1 MAAIQNTGRPS
12 LEIIRRGQQ
21 DAAPAWRRLRCGLLD
36 VHFDRLNGGL
46 RSLRV
51 DGQEVVRAI
60 YAAVRDRNWGTVL
73 PRIDKP
79 GIAEEARSFRISFE
93 AECVA
98 AGIEFRWRGE
108 IVGEE
113 NGVLRFGFSGEAL
126 TGFWRNRIGICVLHP
141 IEGCVGELCRIET
154 VDGIVT
160 EEMFPG
166 SIAPDQPFRKV
177 RAITHGAGFG
187 RSIEVRFDGE
197 TFETEDQRNWTDAS
211 FKTYGTPLSEA
222 FPVWVERGTRVEQT
236 VTVRLLGSPPS
247 HSPPRRENA
256 ECPELSASD
265 AAPRRLPPI
274 GLCSAS
280 HGALL
285 TRIEAERLQKVRP
298 AHLRVDLHMR
308 EASWLARWVQAGHE
322 AVAIGAALHVAV
334 FVSDNAEQELAAL
347 AAEFSRRPQPVTLWL
362 IFHENEPAT
371 CARWVRMAEAALP
384 AGASFAAGTNANFA
398 ELNGAR
404 PDATETALPCF
415 PMNPQVHVF
424 DDASLIE
431 NLGAQAAT
439 VESARQ
445 FAPRPVVLSP
455 ITLRPRFNAVATSAD
470 EVASDELPSQVDA
483 RQMSL
488 FAAAWTTGSLS
499 RLAALDG
506 IHSLTYFETTGW
518 RGLMECAAG
527 SPMPE
532 LFPSLPGCVFPMFH
546 VFAALAEGEW
556 IVPTSSTHPL
566 LLDGFCTIGHDGL
579 RRWGIANLTAIP
591 RRVRVALGDSAARVR
606 TLDETNA
613 LRAMLEPENFADAI
627 LHRTS
632 SGILELELNAY
643 AFAQITVE
651 S

>member
-1 MAAIQNTGRPS
+1 MAAIQNTGGLS
-12 LEIIRRGQQ
+12 LEIIRRGQH
-21 DAAPAWRRLRCGLLD
+21 DAAPPWRRLRCGLFD
-36 VHFDRLNGGL
+36 VHFDPPSGAL

-51 DGQEVVRAI
+51 DGREVVRAI
-60 YAAVRDRNWGTVL
+60 YAAVRDRDWRTVL
-73 PRIDKP
+73 PRIDKLS
-79 GIAEEARSFRISFE
+79 IVEEAHSFRISFE
-93 AECVA
+93 AQCMA

-113 NGVLRFGFSGEAL
+113 SGALRFDFSGEAL
-126 TGFWRNRIGICVLHP
+126 TGFWRNRIGLCVLHP
-141 IEGCVGELCRIET
+141 IEGCAGELCRVET

-166 SIAPDQPFRKV
+166 SIAPDQPFRNV

-187 RSIEVRFDGE
+187 RSIEVRFEGE

-222 FPVWVERGTRVEQT
+222 FPVWIERGTRVEQT

-247 HSPPRRENA
+247 DPPPRHGNTK
-256 ECPELSASD
+256 CPELSASD

-274 GLCSAS
+274 GFCSAS

-285 TRIEAERLQKVRP
+285 TRIEAERLQKIRP

-308 EASWLARWVQAGHE
+308 EASWLARWVQAGND
-322 AVAIGAALHVAV
+322 AAAIGATLHVAV
-334 FVSDNAEQELAAL
+334 FVSDNAEQELTTL
-347 AAEFSRRPQPVTLWL
+347 AAEFSRSPQPVVLWF

-371 CARWVRMAEAALP
+371 RTRWVRMAEAALP
-384 AGASFAAGTNANFA
+384 AGASFATGTNANFA
-398 ELNGAR
+398 ELNRAR

-415 PMNPQVHVF
+415 SMNPQVHVF

-455 ITLRPRFNAVATSAD
+455 ITLRPRFNAVARTAD

-488 FAAAWTTGSLS
+488 SPQHGPPAASPGSQRS
-499 RLAALDG
+499 MAFTV
-506 IHSLTYFETTGW
+506 SLTS
-518 RGLMECAAG
+518 RRRAG
-527 SPMPE
+527 
-532 LFPSLPGCVFPMFH
+532 G
-546 VFAALAEGEW
+546 A
-556 IVPTSSTHPL
+556 
-566 LLDGFCTIGHDGL
+566 
-579 RRWGIANLTAIP
+579 
-591 RRVRVALGDSAARVR
+591 
-606 TLDETNA
+606 
-613 LRAMLEPENFADAI
+613 
-627 LHRTS
+627 
-632 SGILELELNAY
+632 
-643 AFAQITVE
+643 
-651 S
+651 